1 MNGGIPVKRDFL
13 HINDLTT
20 DEIHH
25 VLSLSTEV
33 KAGIRADKDYKPF
46 KGMSMAMIFAKP
58 SARTRLSF
66 ETGFYLLGGHAIYLG
81 PSDIDIGKR
90 EAVKDIARVVS
101 RYNHIIMARLF
112 SHTHIT
118 EMAQYAD
125 VPVINGLTDYNHPC
139 QVMADIFTIQEHRG
153 NLNDLKV
160 VYLGDG
166 NNVVNS
172 WLRLAMRLPFHF
184 VCACPEHYEPDAETV
199 RAAVAEGI
207 SKIEIVHDPKTA
219 VKDADV
225 VYTDVWASM
234 GQKHEAKER
243 EKHFQEYQVNDV
255 LMASTGRETLFL
267 HCLPAE
273 RGREVTDSVIESPAS
288 VVFDEAENRM
298 HVQNAI
304 LLAITGKG

>member
-1 MNGGIPVKRDFL
+1 MKRDFL
-13 HINDLTT
+13 HITDLST
-20 DEIHH
+20 DEIYQ
-25 VLSLSTEV
+25 VLDLATEV
-33 KAGIRADKDYKPF
+33 KTRLRTEKDYQPF
-46 KGMSMAMIFAKP
+46 KGWSMAMIFAKP

-66 ETGFYLLGGHAIYLG
+66 ETGFFRLGGHAIYLG
-81 PSDIDIGKR
+81 PSDIEIGKR

-101 RYNHIIMARLF
+101 RYNHLIMARLF
-112 SHTHIT
+112 AHSQIT
-118 EMAQYAD
+118 EMAAFAD

-153 NLNDLKV
+153 NLNDMKIV
-160 VYLGDG
+160 CLGDG

-172 WLRLAMRLPFHF
+172 WLRLAMKLPFHF
-184 VCACPEHYEPDAETV
+184 VCACPENYEPDAETV
-199 RAAVAEGI
+199 KAAVASGI
-207 SKIEIVHDPKTA
+207 SNIEIVHDPKTA

-234 GQKHEAKER
+234 GQKHEAQER
-243 EKHFQEYQVNDV
+243 EKHFQEFQVNDA
-255 LMASTGRETLFL
+255 LMALTGRQTLFL

-273 RGREVTDSVIESPAS
+273 RGREVTDSVMESPAS

-304 LLAITGKG
+304 MLTITGQ

>member
-1 MNGGIPVKRDFL
+1 MKRDFL
-13 HINDLTT
+13 HITDLTT

-25 VLSLSTEV
+25 VLDLSTEV
-33 KAGIRADKDYKPF
+33 KTRIRTDKDYQPF
-46 KGMSMAMIFAKP
+46 KGQSMAMIFAKP

-101 RYNHIIMARLF
+101 RYNHMIMARLF
-112 SHTHIT
+112 AHAHII
-118 EMAQYAD
+118 EMAAYAD

-153 NLNDLKV
+153 NLNDLKI

-172 WLRLAMRLPFHF
+172 WLQLAMRLPFHF
-184 VCACPEHYEPDAETV
+184 VCACPENYEPDAETV
-199 RAAVAEGI
+199 RAAVAEGL
-207 SKIEIVHDPKTA
+207 SEIEITHDPKAA
-219 VKDADV
+219 VKNADV

-234 GQKHEAKER
+234 GQKQEAKER
-243 EKHFQEYQVNDV
+243 EKHFQKFQVNDA
-255 LMASTGRETLFL
+255 LMASTGKQTLFL

-273 RGREVTDSVIESPAS
+273 RGREVTDSVMESPAS

-304 LLAITGKG
+304 MLTITGQR

>member
-1 MNGGIPVKRDFL
+1 MKRDFL
-13 HINDLTT
+13 HITDLTT
-20 DEIHH
+20 DEIHS
-25 VLSLSTEV
+25 VLDLATEV
-33 KAGIRADKDYKPF
+33 KTRIRTDKDYQPF
-46 KGMSMAMIFAKP
+46 RGQSMAMIFAKP

-90 EAVKDIARVVS
+90 EAVKDVARVVS
-101 RYNHIIMARLF
+101 RYNHMIMARLF
-112 SHTHIT
+112 AHAHII
-118 EMAQYAD
+118 EMAAYAD

-139 QVMADIFTIQEHRG
+139 QVMADIFTIREHRG
-153 NLNDLKV
+153 NLDDLKIA
-160 VYLGDG
+160 YLGDG

-184 VCACPEHYEPDAETV
+184 VCACPENYEPDAETV
-199 RAAVAEGI
+199 REAVEAGLSE
-207 SKIEIVHDPKTA
+207 IEIIHEPLKA
-219 VKDADV
+219 VKNADV
-225 VYTDVWASM
+225 IYTDVWASM

-243 EKHFQEYQVNDV
+243 EKHFQDYQVNDA
-255 LMASTGRETLFL
+255 LMNATGRQTLFL

-304 LLAITGKG
+304 LLTITGRT

>member
-1 MNGGIPVKRDFL
+1 MKRDFL
-13 HINDLTT
+13 HITDLTT

-25 VLSLSTEV
+25 VLDLSTEV
-33 KAGIRADKDYKPF
+33 KTRIRTDKNYQPF
-46 KGMSMAMIFAKP
+46 KGQSMAMIFAKP

-66 ETGFYLLGGHAIYLG
+66 ETGFFLLGGHAIYLG

-101 RYNHIIMARLF
+101 RYNHMIMARLF
-112 SHTHIT
+112 AHAHII
-118 EMAQYAD
+118 EMAAYAD
-125 VPVINGLTDYNHPC
+125 IPVINGLTDYNHPC
-139 QVMADIFTIQEHRG
+139 QVMADIFTIREHRG
-153 NLNDLKV
+153 NLKDLKI

-172 WLRLAMRLPFHF
+172 WLHLAMRLPFHF
-184 VCACPEHYEPDAETV
+184 VCACPENYEPDAETV
-199 RAAVAEGI
+199 RAAVAAGLSE
-207 SKIEIVHDPKTA
+207 IEIVHDPKTA

-243 EKHFQEYQVNDV
+243 EKHFQEYQVNDA
-255 LMASTGRETLFL
+255 LMASTGKQTLFL

-273 RGREVTDSVIESPAS
+273 RGREVTDSVMESPAS

-304 LLAITGKG
+304 MLTITGQG

>member
-1 MNGGIPVKRDFL
+1 MPVKRDFL
-13 HINDLTT
+13 HITDLTT

-25 VLSLSTEV
+25 VLHLTKEV
-33 KAGIRADKDYKPF
+33 KARIRTDKDFQPF
-46 KGMSMAMIFAKP
+46 KGWSMAMIFAKP

-101 RYNHIIMARLF
+101 RYNHMIMARLF
-112 SHTHIT
+112 AHSHIV
-118 EMAQYAD
+118 EMAAFAD
-125 VPVINGLTDYNHPC
+125 IPVVNGLTDYNHPC

-153 NLNDLKV
+153 NLKDLKI

-172 WLRLAMRLPFHF
+172 WIRLAMRLPFHF
-184 VCACPEHYEPDAETV
+184 VCACPEGYEPDAETL
-199 RAAVAEGI
+199 RAAGAEGL
-207 SKIEIVHDPKTA
+207 SEIEIVHDPKTA

-243 EKHFQEYQVNDV
+243 QKHFQDYQVNEA
-255 LMASTGRETLFL
+255 LMASTGKPTLFL

-273 RGREVTDSVIESPAS
+273 RGREVTDAVIESSAS

-304 LLAITGKG
+304 MLTLTGQG

>member
-1 MNGGIPVKRDFL
+1 MKRDFL
-13 HINDLTT
+13 HITDLST
-20 DEIHH
+20 DEIYQ
-25 VLSLSTEV
+25 VLDLATEV
-33 KAGIRADKDYKPF
+33 KTRLRTEKDYQPF
-46 KGMSMAMIFAKP
+46 KGWSMAMIFAKP

-66 ETGFYLLGGHAIYLG
+66 ETGFFRLGGHAIYLG
-81 PSDIDIGKR
+81 PSDIEIGKR

-101 RYNHIIMARLF
+101 RYNHLIMARLF
-112 SHTHIT
+112 AHSQIT
-118 EMAQYAD
+118 EMAAFAD

-153 NLNDLKV
+153 NLNDMKIV
-160 VYLGDG
+160 CLGDG

-172 WLRLAMRLPFHF
+172 WLRLAMKLPFHF
-184 VCACPEHYEPDAETV
+184 VCACPENYEPDAETV
-199 RAAVAEGI
+199 KAAVAAGI
-207 SKIEIVHDPKTA
+207 SKIEIVHDPQTA

-243 EKHFQEYQVNDV
+243 EKRFQEYQVNDV
-255 LMASTGRETLFL
+255 LMAATGRETLFL

-304 LLAITGKG
+304 LLTITGKG

>member
-1 MNGGIPVKRDFL
+1 VKRDFL
-13 HINDLTT
+13 HITDLST
-20 DEIHH
+20 DEIYQ
-25 VLSLSTEV
+25 VLDLATEV
-33 KAGIRADKDYKPF
+33 KTRLGTEKDYQPF
-46 KGMSMAMIFAKP
+46 KGWSMAMIFAKP

-66 ETGFYLLGGHAIYLG
+66 ETGFFRLGGHAIYLG
-81 PSDIDIGKR
+81 PSDIEIGKR

-101 RYNHIIMARLF
+101 RYNHLIMARLF
-112 SHTHIT
+112 AHDHIT
-118 EMAQYAD
+118 EMAAFAD

-153 NLNDLKV
+153 TLKDMKI
-160 VYLGDG
+160 VYVGDG

-172 WLRLAMRLPFHF
+172 WLRLAMKLPFHF
-184 VCACPEHYEPDAETV
+184 VCACPENYEPDAETV
-199 RAAVAEGI
+199 KAAVAAGI
-207 SKIEIVHDPKTA
+207 SEIEIVHEPQTA

-234 GQKHEAKER
+234 GQKHEAQER
-243 EKHFQEYQVNDV
+243 EKHFQKFQVNDA
-255 LMASTGRETLFL
+255 LMAATGRQTLFL

-273 RGREVTDSVIESPAS
+273 RGREVTDSVMESPAS

-304 LLAITGKG
+304 MLTITGQ